1 MTDHAYVVAP
11 VSRQDIRSMAAAVR
25 ALGKCPTGYFDIM
38 GFLEFKMP
46 EISPQFQLEI
56 LSTAELGDQLGLT
69 HPDAFTIKLRED
81 IYDNARDGDGF
92 SRMTVAHELGHFV
105 MHSES
110 KLGFARKLA
119 DDSTKAYMN
128 SEWQANCFAGELLM
142 PWKDRNI
149 ITELGP
155 WGTVETY
162 GVSNSAAECQYS
174 VYSKA
179 CRRSASALW

>member
-1 MTDHAYVVAP
+1 
-11 VSRQDIRSMAAAVR
+11 MAAAVR

-38 GFLEFKMP
+38 SFLEFKMP
-46 EISPQFQLEI
+46 EISPQFQLKI
-56 LSTAELGDQLGLT
+56 LSKAELGDLLGLT

-81 IYDNARDGDGF
+81 VYDKALDGDGF

-119 DDSTKAYMN
+119 DDSTKTYMN
-128 SEWQANCFAGELLM
+128 SEWQASCFAGELLV
-142 PWKDRNI
+142 PWEDRNI
-149 ITELGP
+149 VTELGP
-155 WGTVETY
+155 WLTVEAY
-162 GVSNSAAECQYS
+162 GVSNSAAEFQYK
-174 VYSKA
+174 VYLRD